1 MIDRQE
7 VGTVAATV
15 VECQCLHCQQEGEHP
30 ERVLHRRMNVFI
42 SRLDEA
48 QRRWYVALE
57 SSRIGHGGDRLL
69 AQITGLD
76 EATIR
81 RGREELQAELA
92 VCPADRVRQPGAGRP
107 PVEKKTRP

>member
-1 MIDRQE
+1 MAAR
-7 VGTVAATV
+7 VA
-15 VECQCLHCQQEGEHP
+15 ECQCPHCQQEGDHP
-30 ERVLHRRMNVFI
+30 DRAVHRRMNVFI

-57 SSRIGHGGDRLL
+57 SQRIGHGGDRLL

-81 RGREELQAELA
+81 RGREELQTELA
-92 VCPADRVRQPGAGRP
+92 DCPQTRVRRAGAGRP